1 MSKFTLVP
9 MNENHIPEL
18 ANLERICFS
27 QPWSEK
33 SLREELDNRTAHF
46 VVAEFN
52 GVVVGYIGVFVV
64 YESCDISNIAVLPEY
79 RRQGIGRFLLE
90 GACDIAEKCGAESV
104 SLEVRPSNVGALAL
118 YKSVGF
124 EEIGLRRNFYRNP
137 TEDGLIFSKKLNNKE
152 NGEENEDFINR
163 KFM

>member
-1 MSKFTLVP
+1 M
-9 MNENHIPEL
+9 
-18 ANLERICFS
+18 
-27 QPWSEK
+27 
-33 SLREELDNRTAHF
+33 
-46 VVAEFN
+46 
-52 GVVVGYIGVFVV
+52 

-124 EEIGLRRNFYRNP
+124 EEVGLRKGFYRNP
-137 TEDGLIFSKKLNNKE
+137 SEDGLILSKKLNNKE

-163 KFM
+163 KLV